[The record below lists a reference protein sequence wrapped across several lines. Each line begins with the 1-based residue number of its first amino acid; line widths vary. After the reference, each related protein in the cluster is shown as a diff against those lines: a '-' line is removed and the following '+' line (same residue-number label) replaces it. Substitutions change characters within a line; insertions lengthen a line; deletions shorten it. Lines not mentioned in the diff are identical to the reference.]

1 MKRHQAPPRAVGMIV
16 LLNAGTHRRVQ
27 IQAWPLG
34 ILLQSGTALLD
45 FIPKRYKVFGN
56 TQIHH
61 FTSPTLALLSVVRVP
76 TSAGCTEAACL
87 LVCLENLG
95 QIF

>member
-1 MKRHQAPPRAVGMIV
+1 MKRHQAPPRAVGIIV
-16 LLNAGTHRRVQ
+16 LLKAGTHRTVQ

-45 FIPKRYKVFGN
+45 FIPKRYKAFGN

-61 FTSPTLALLSVVRVP
+61 FTSPPLALLSLLSECP
-76 TSAGCTEAACL
+76 LLQAALKL